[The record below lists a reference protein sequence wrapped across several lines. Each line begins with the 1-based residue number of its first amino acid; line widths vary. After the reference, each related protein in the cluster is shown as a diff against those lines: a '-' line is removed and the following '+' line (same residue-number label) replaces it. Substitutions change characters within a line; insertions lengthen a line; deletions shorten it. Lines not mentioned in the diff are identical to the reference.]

1 MQSYS
6 EVDQVKEK
14 FEKQLKDQD
23 TKLQQMHEK
32 VMKLI
37 DEKSELNMENY
48 ELKKRVDTLIT
59 SKATSTDFKA
69 NQDVLDLKKQI
80 DREIENM
87 KKDEVKSSEKILKLE
102 IEKKKSMSSNG

>member
-23 TKLQQMHEK
+23 SKLQQMHEK

-59 SKATSTDFKA
+59 SKASTDFKA

-102 IEKKKSMSSNG
+102 IEKKKSNSSNG